1 MADGPMTD
9 AVERRELGN
18 DGPPGQAIELTVVI
32 PCLNEADT
40 IAICVTKA
48 LRGIADAGVT
58 GEVVVADNGSTDG
71 SQAIVESLGGRV
83 VPVPERGYGAALMGG
98 ITAARGRWILMGDGD
113 DSYDFLEIP
122 RFVEYLRQGYELVQ
136 GCRLPAGGGN
146 VKPGAMPFLHRW
158 VGNPGFSF
166 LAKLMFNCQVNDV
179 HCGMRA
185 FSREAHERL
194 GQRCTG
200 MEFATEMLIKS
211 SLNGLKTAEVP
222 ITLHPDGRTSHG
234 PHLRTFRDGWRHLRL
249 YLLFSPRW
257 LYLLPGLLLSL
268 LGLVGYVL
276 SMPRMTVFG
285 ATLDLQTLLVSSM
298 LILVGAQLILFALAT
313 RVFAVYSHMLPDDPK
328 LDRFFT
334 LFTLEKGVLASVA
347 VGLLGMALL
356 GSVVWEW
363 SSIDFGP
370 LDASR
375 TMRAVIPAVTL
386 ITLSVQGVFSSFF
399 ISMLGMRHK

>member
-1 MADGPMTD
+1 MTELVERQKQAADGGE
-9 AVERRELGN
+9 VREV
-18 DGPPGQAIELTVVI
+18 ELTVVI

-40 IAICVTKA
+40 IAIVVGKA
-48 LRGIADAGVT
+48 LTGIRNAGVA

-71 SQAIVESLGGRV
+71 SQAIAEGLGARV

-98 ITAARGRWILMGDGD
+98 IEAARGKWVLMGDAD

-136 GCRLPAGGGN
+136 GCRLPAGGGE

-158 VGNPGFSF
+158 LGNPGFSL
-166 LAKLMFNCQVNDV
+166 LAKIMFGTKVNDV

-185 FSREAHERL
+185 FTKEAHRRL

-211 SLNGLKTAEVP
+211 SLADLKTAEVP
-222 ITLHPDGRTSHG
+222 ITLHPDGRKAHG

-268 LGLVGYVL
+268 LGLIGYAL
-276 SMPRMTVFG
+276 AMPRATVFG
-285 ATLDLQTLLVSSM
+285 ATLDLQTLLVASM
-298 LILVGAQLILFALAT
+298 LLLIGAQLVLFALAT
-313 RVFAVYSHMLPDDPK
+313 KVFAVYSHMLPDDPK
-328 LDRFFT
+328 LDNFFRV
-334 LFTLEKGVLASVA
+334 FTLEKGVIASLAVAA
-347 VGLLGMALL
+347 VGFLLLL
-356 GSVVWEW
+356 AVVWEW
-363 SSIDFGP
+363 SSTGFGP
-370 LDASR
+370 LPAER

-386 ITLSVQGVFSSFF
+386 ITLGVQGVFSSFF
-399 ISMLGMRHK
+399 ISMLGMQRK